1 MSETGKSTTNHAETG
16 TRATNSAET
25 GIVGIDAIVYSS
37 TGEAANWQAA
47 QKFFNDW
54 GLKELAASSDAQ
66 TYETLSGAQ
75 VIVRQPTDARLAA
88 PMESG
93 ATLREVV
100 WGLKDA
106 SLLDLLFKS
115 ASSRHIH
122 CASSYENSSA
132 LREFSVLDPHGL
144 RHTFR
149 VSQQRSALV
158 QGSASNPYGAA
169 QRINAP
175 SPIYDRATP
184 VEIGHVVLFTDCL
197 SEAIAFYEAL
207 GFVMSDSYPGRG
219 AFLRC
224 SATGGHHDIFLLQL
238 PPDADGKSK
247 RGLNHIAFTVRD
259 IHEVF
264 GGGLAMSRAG
274 WKTQLGPGRHPISSA
289 YFWYFECPVGGLIE
303 YNADED
309 HLTADWQPREFTPGP
324 TVFAEW
330 AIDGGIDGHTRRQP
344 QVAASG
350 QFLSEKR

>member
-1 MSETGKSTTNHAETG
+1 MSETG
-16 TRATNSAET
+16 
-25 GIVGIDAIVYSS
+25 ILGIDAIVYSS
-37 TGEAANWQAA
+37 DGSPENWQAA

-54 GLKELAASSDAQ
+54 GLKELAVSNDEQ
-66 TYETLSGAQ
+66 IYETLSGAQ
-75 VIVRQPTDARLAA
+75 VIVRLPTDVRLSPA
-88 PMESG
+88 MEAG

-100 WGLKDA
+100 WAVENQGYLE
-106 SLLDLLFKS
+106 LLMK
-115 ASSRHIH
+115 A
-122 CASSYENSSA
+122 A
-132 LREFSVLDPHGL
+132 LRPGIYSIVCYLNDSDGALFSVLDPHGL
-144 RHTFR
+144 KQTFR
-149 VSQQRSALV
+149 LSQQRAV
-158 QGSASNPYGAA
+158 QLQGAPSNPYGAP

-175 SPIYDRATP
+175 SPIYERAQP
-184 VEIGHVVLFTDCL
+184 VEIGHVVLFTDRL
-197 SEAIAFYEAL
+197 KEATVFYESL

-224 SATGGHHDIFLLQL
+224 SATGGHHDVFLLQL
-238 PPDADGKSK
+238 PPGADGKSK
-247 RGLNHIAFTVRD
+247 VGLNHMAFTVRD

-309 HLTADWQPREFTPGP
+309 HLTQDWQPREFTPGP

-344 QVAASG
+344 QVAAAG
-350 QFLSEKR
+350 QFLTEKRP

>member
-1 MSETGKSTTNHAETG
+1 MNEVGKT
-16 TRATNSAET
+16 ET
-25 GIVGIDAIVYSS
+25 GITGIDAIVYSS

-54 GLKELAASSDAQ
+54 GLNELAVSDEEQ

-75 VIVRQPTDARLAA
+75 VIVRQPNDVRLSPA
-88 PMESG
+88 MEAG

-100 WGLKDA
+100 WGMRDDF
-106 SLLDLLFKS
+106 SLDLLLKT
-115 ASSRHIH
+115 ATSRHIH
-122 CASSYENSSA
+122 CATRYENDTQLKELA
-132 LREFSVLDPHGL
+132 MLDPHGL
-144 RHTFR
+144 KHTFR
-149 VSQQRSALV
+149 VSQQRNV
-158 QGSASNPYGAA
+158 DIQGSPSNPYGAE
-169 QRINAP
+169 QRINSP
-175 SPIYDRATP
+175 SPVYDRATP

-197 SEAIAFYEAL
+197 KEATEFYQAL
-207 GFVMSDSYPGRG
+207 GFVLSDSYPGRG

-224 SATGGHHDIFLLQL
+224 SATGGHHDVFLLQL
-238 PPDADGKSK
+238 PPGADGKSK

-309 HLTADWQPREFTPGP
+309 HLTENWKPREFTPGP

-330 AIDGGIDGHTRRQP
+330 AIDGGIDGNTRRQP
-344 QVAASG
+344 AVAAGG
-350 QFLSEKR
+350 QFLTEKRP